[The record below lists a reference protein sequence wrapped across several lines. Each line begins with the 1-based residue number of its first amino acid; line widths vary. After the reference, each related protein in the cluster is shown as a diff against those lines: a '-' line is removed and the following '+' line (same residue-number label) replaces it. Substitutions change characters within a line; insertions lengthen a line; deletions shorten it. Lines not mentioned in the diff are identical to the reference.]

1 MWTDGPLRKSGDGWK
16 RQSDETFDF
25 IVSGAGSAGAVVA
38 ARLSESGRYRVL
50 LLEAGPPDTNPWI
63 HIPLGFAKTYVDERV
78 NWKFESAPQPQF
90 NNRRI
95 YVPRGKT
102 LGGTSSINGMVYMR
116 GHPRDYDEWRQRGCV
131 GWDWDSVLPFFKKA
145 ENQQRGASPLHGVG
159 GPLNVSDPVSRSR
172 LADALI
178 AAAESLGIPRTDDF
192 NGPRQ
197 EGVGYYQT
205 TTARSRRWST
215 AKAYLEPARS
225 RSNLVVRPGCHS
237 TRVLIEGNRAV
248 GVEYHSAGGRRVA
261 RASAEVIVSGGAY
274 GSPHLLQ
281 LSGLGPAA
289 HLREMGIEVVRDMPA
304 VGSNLHDHFST
315 YLMWRCSQPITMND
329 LENSWARKILAAIRY
344 GVMRSGPMAVN
355 GIQSGV
361 FTRSD
366 PRLERPDI
374 QINLLE
380 WSTLE
385 RSKDRVK
392 PHPFPGFTLG
402 PVHLAPDGR
411 GTVRLASPDP
421 LAAPEITFGFLGSD
435 YDMRAMVSA
444 IKLAREIA
452 AQPAMRPYAVEEIV
466 PGPRVGSEGE
476 LENFVRQ
483 TGVTNHHPIE
493 QLRHGHGQQLGGRSS
508 SQGARCWRASR
519 GRRLHHAVGGRGQ
532 HQRAVDHDWREG
544 RSHDPGGCGSTRGRL
559 TNCRGSHPGETA
571 LRF

>member
-1 MWTDGPLRKSGDGWK
+1 MRRDSG
-16 RQSDETFDF
+16 DETFDF
-25 IVSGAGSAGAVVA
+25 VVSGAGSAGAVVA
-38 ARLSESGRYRVL
+38 SRLSESGQHRVL

-78 NWKFESAPQPQF
+78 NWKFQSTPQPQF

-116 GHPRDYDEWRQRGCV
+116 GHPQDYNEWRQRGCV
-131 GWDWDSVLPFFKKA
+131 GWDWDSVLTFFKKA
-145 ENQQRGASPLHGVG
+145 ENQQRGPSPLHSVG
-159 GPLNVSDPVSRSR
+159 GPLNVSDPVATSR

-178 AAAESLGIPRTDDF
+178 AAAEGLGIPRTDDF

-205 TTARSRRWST
+205 TTSRSRRWST
-215 AKAYLEPARS
+215 AKAYLESARS
-225 RSNLVVRPGCHS
+225 RANLVVRPRCQS
-237 TRVLIEGNRAV
+237 TRVLIDGNRAV
-248 GVEYHSAGGRRVA
+248 GVEYQSPGGRRVA
-261 RASAEVIVSGGAY
+261 RANAEVVVSGGAY

-289 HLREMGIEVVRDMPA
+289 HLREMGIDVVRDMPA

-344 GVMRSGPMAVN
+344 GVMRNGPMAVN

-385 RSKDRVK
+385 RSRDRVT

-411 GTVRLASPDP
+411 GTVRLTSPDP
-421 LAAPEITFGFLGSD
+421 LAAPAITFGFLASD
-435 YDMRAMVSA
+435 YDMRAMLAA
-444 IKLAREIA
+444 IELAREIA

-466 PGPRVGSEGE
+466 PGPAVGNENE

-483 TGVTNHHPIE
+483 SGVTNHHP
-493 QLRHGHGQQLGGRSS
+493 SS
-508 SQGARCWRASR
+508 SCAMGTGSNSVVDPRLRVHGIGGLRVADASIMPSVVAGNTNAPSIMIGEKAAAMILEDTGQGMVA
-519 GRRLHHAVGGRGQ
+519 
-532 HQRAVDHDWREG
+532 
-544 RSHDPGGCGSTRGRL
+544 
-559 TNCRGSHPGETA
+559 
-571 LRF
+571 

>member
-1 MWTDGPLRKSGDGWK
+1 MSNGN
-16 RQSDETFDF
+16 ETFDF

-50 LLEAGPPDTNPWI
+50 LLEAGPPDTSPWI
-63 HIPLGFAKTYVDERV
+63 HIPLGFARTYVDARV

-116 GHPRDYDEWRQRGCV
+116 GHPQDYNEWRQRGCV
-131 GWDWDSVLPFFKKA
+131 GWDWDSVLFFFKKA
-145 ENQQRGASPLHGVG
+145 ENQQRGASSLHGVG
-159 GPLNVSDPVSRSR
+159 GPLHVSDPRSRSR
-172 LADALI
+172 LADAMI
-178 AAAESLGIPRTDDF
+178 AAAQSLGIPRTDDF
-192 NGPRQ
+192 NGPQ
-197 EGVGYYQT
+197 QDGVGYYQT
-205 TTARSRRWST
+205 TTAKSRRWST

-225 RSNLVVRPGCHS
+225 RANLIVRPRCQS
-237 TRVLIEGNRAV
+237 TRVLIEENRAV
-248 GVEYHSAGGRRVA
+248 GVEYHSPDGRRVA
-261 RASAEVIVSGGAY
+261 HARVDVIVSGGAY

-289 HLREMGIEVVRDMPA
+289 HLRNMGIKVVRDLPA

-329 LENSWARKILAAIRY
+329 LENSWVRKILAAIRY
-344 GVMRSGPMAVN
+344 GAMRSGPMAIN

-361 FTRSD
+361 FARSD

-385 RSKDRVK
+385 RSKDRVR

-421 LAAPEITFGFLGSD
+421 LAPPEITFGFLGSD
-435 YDMRAMVSA
+435 YDMRAMLAA
-444 IKLAREIA
+444 IKLARKIA
-452 AQPAMRPYAVEEIV
+452 LQPAMRPFAVEELV
-466 PGPRVGSEGE
+466 PGPRVETEGE

-483 TGVTNHHPIE
+483 TGVTNHHP
-493 QLRHGHGQQLGGRSS
+493 SS
-508 SQGARCWRASR
+508 SCAMGTGSNSVVDARLRVHGISGLRVADASIMPSVVA
-519 GRRLHHAVGGRGQ
+519 GN
-532 HQRAVDHDWREG
+532 
-544 RSHDPGGCGSTRGRL
+544 
-559 TNCRGSHPGETA
+559 TNAPSIMIGEKA
-571 LRF
+571 AAMILEDVKRPLAA

>member
-1 MWTDGPLRKSGDGWK
+1 MGASGAE
-16 RQSDETFDF
+16 ETFDF

-38 ARLSESGRYRVL
+38 ARLSESGQHRVL

-78 NWKFESAPQPQF
+78 NWKFQSAPQPQF

-116 GHPRDYDEWRQRGCV
+116 GHPQDYNQWRQGGCI
-131 GWDWDSVLPFFKKA
+131 GWDWDSVLHFFKKA
-145 ENQQRGASPLHGVG
+145 ENQQRGPSPLHGVG
-159 GPLNVSDPVSRSR
+159 GPLNVSDPVARSR

-178 AAAESLGIPRTDDF
+178 AAAESHGIPRTDDF

-205 TTARSRRWST
+205 TTSRSRRWST

-225 RSNLVVRPGCHS
+225 RANLVIRPHCQS

-248 GVEYHSAGGRRVA
+248 GVEYHSPAGRRVA
-261 RASAEVIVSGGAY
+261 GARAEVIVSGGAY

-289 HLREMGIEVVRDMPA
+289 HLREMGIDVVRDMPA

-315 YLMWRCSQPITMND
+315 YLMWRCSRRITMND

-344 GVMRSGPMAVN
+344 GGMRNGPMAVN
-355 GIQSGV
+355 GIQSGI

-385 RSKDRVK
+385 RSRNRVK

-421 LAAPEITFGFLGSD
+421 LADPAITFGFLGSA
-435 YDMRAMVSA
+435 YDMRAMVAA

-452 AQPAMRPYAVEEIV
+452 AQPAMRPYAVAEIV
-466 PGPRVGSEGE
+466 PGPRVGSESE
-476 LENFVRQ
+476 LEEFVRQ
-483 TGVTNHHPIE
+483 TGVTNHHP
-493 QLRHGHGQQLGGRSS
+493 SS
-508 SQGARCWRASR
+508 SCAMGTGSNTVVDPRLRVHGIGGLRVADASIMPSVVAGNTNAPSIMIGEKAAAMILEDADRAM
-519 GRRLHHAVGGRGQ
+519 VG
-532 HQRAVDHDWREG
+532 
-544 RSHDPGGCGSTRGRL
+544 C
-559 TNCRGSHPGETA
+559 
-571 LRF
+571 

>member
-1 MWTDGPLRKSGDGWK
+1 MEKSDGV
-16 RQSDETFDF
+16 ETFDF

-38 ARLSESGRYRVL
+38 ARLSESGRHSVL

-116 GHPRDYDEWRQRGCV
+116 GHPQDYDQWRQRGCV
-131 GWDWDSVLPFFKKA
+131 GWDWDNVLHYFKKA
-145 ENQQRGASPLHGVG
+145 ENQARGESALHGVG
-159 GPLNVSDPVSRSR
+159 GPLNVSDPVSGSR

-197 EGVGYYQT
+197 EGAGYYQT
-205 TTARSRRWST
+205 TTSRSRRWST
-215 AKAYLEPARS
+215 ARAYLKPARS
-225 RSNLVVRPGCHS
+225 RTNLTVRPRCQA

-248 GVEYHSAGGRRVA
+248 GVEYDLAGSRRVA
-261 RASAEVIVSGGAY
+261 RARAEVIVSGGAY

-289 HLREMGIEVVRDMPA
+289 HLRDMGVEVVRDMPA

-315 YLMWRCSQPITMND
+315 YLMWRCAHPITMND
-329 LENSWARKILAAIRY
+329 LENSWPRKVMAAVRY
-344 GVMRSGPMAVN
+344 GLMRSGPMAVN

-361 FTRSD
+361 FARSD

-385 RSKDRVK
+385 RSKNRVT

-411 GTVRLASPDP
+411 GTVRLANPDP

-444 IKLAREIA
+444 IKLARKIA
-452 AQPAMRPYAVEEIV
+452 TQPAMQPYAVEEIV
-466 PGPRVGSEGE
+466 PGPRAGDEDE
-476 LENFVRQ
+476 LEGFVRQ
-483 TGVTNHHPIE
+483 TGVTNHHP
-493 QLRHGHGQQLGGRSS
+493 SS
-508 SQGARCWRASR
+508 SCAMGTGSNSVVDPRLRVHGLAGLRVADASIMPSVVAGNTNAPSIMIGEKAAAMILEDAGRDRA
-519 GRRLHHAVGGRGQ
+519 
-532 HQRAVDHDWREG
+532 
-544 RSHDPGGCGSTRGRL
+544 P
-559 TNCRGSHPGETA
+559 
-571 LRF
+571 